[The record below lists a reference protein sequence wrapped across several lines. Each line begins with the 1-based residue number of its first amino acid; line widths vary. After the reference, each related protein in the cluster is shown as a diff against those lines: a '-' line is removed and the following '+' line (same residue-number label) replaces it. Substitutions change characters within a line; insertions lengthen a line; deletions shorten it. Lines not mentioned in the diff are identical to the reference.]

1 MADGSDTIKK
11 GRKFDQVLDGARDVF
26 MAAGFD
32 GASVDE
38 IARAAGVSKA
48 TLYSYFPDKRLLFAE
63 VAKHEC
69 MRQAEMS
76 MDEIDMT
83 GPPDAVLR
91 EAGRRL
97 VGFLTSEFGRQVV
110 SLCAAES
117 GRFPELGRLFYE
129 SGPGL
134 VRAHLQDYFTCCCGA
149 ETLRIDDPLLAAD
162 QFAELCKARIF
173 PRMICGV
180 QTEFPPEE
188 LARIVDAAV
197 EMFMARYAA

>member
-1 MADGSDTIKK
+1 MADGSESIKK
-11 GRKFDQVLDGARDVF
+11 GRKYDQVLDGAREVF

-63 VAKHEC
+63 VAKAEC
-69 MRQAEMS
+69 LRQAEMS

-83 GPPDAVLR
+83 GPPAEVLR

-97 VGFLTSEFGRQVV
+97 VDFLTSEFGRQVV
-110 SLCAAES
+110 GLCAAES
-117 GRFPELGRLFYE
+117 GRFPELGRMFYD

-134 VRAHLQDYFTCCCGA
+134 VRAHLHDYLACCAAAGA
-149 ETLRIDDPLLAAD
+149 LDIDDPLMAAD

-173 PRMICGV
+173 PRMMCSV
-180 QTEFPPEE
+180 QTEFQVEE